1 MKGRL
6 KFYDAVIYRYEKN
19 VGRRIATT
27 ALRCSCVARRRIDRT
42 PTPTAALRRI
52 YDAFTRTG
60 SNKHTVAAIG
70 VPRYSCSHSLKRV
83 ERVLQPRRLF
93 FEFAFLQLI
102 QSIVFTQPQGYCVL
116 KCVIS
121 FILRQ
126 SKLHMPIFRRVENAG
141 GKNVQRCCICNSKSL
156 WSFFLFFFNKEKV
169 ITWCLIIVFRL
180 RLRLII
186 ITYGLLGKWFEKNE

>member
-102 QSIVFTQPQGYCVL
+102 ESIVFTQPQGYCVL

-126 SKLHMPIFRRVENAG
+126 SKLH
-141 GKNVQRCCICNSKSL
+141 ICQYFDALKMQEEKMYKGAVFAIAKVCEV
-156 WSFFLFFFNKEKV
+156 FFYFFSIRKK
-169 ITWCLIIVFRL
+169 L
-180 RLRLII
+180 
-186 ITYGLLGKWFEKNE
+186 